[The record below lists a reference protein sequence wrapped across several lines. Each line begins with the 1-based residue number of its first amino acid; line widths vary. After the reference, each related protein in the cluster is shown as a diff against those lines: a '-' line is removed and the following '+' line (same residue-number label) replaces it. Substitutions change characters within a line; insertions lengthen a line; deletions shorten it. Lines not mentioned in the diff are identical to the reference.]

1 MSVKVEAAP
10 ILETA
15 LPDQS
20 RRLKIGLALF
30 SLYIIWGSTYL
41 ALRIGVESFPPFMM
55 TGVRFLIAG
64 VILFAFQWMRGDT
77 LPTGVQWRNASVIGA
92 MMLGVGTGGVTF
104 AEQWVA
110 SGLAA
115 TAVAAVPVWAALF
128 GGLWGR
134 WPTRWEWAGL
144 ILGLVGVTLL
154 NTESGMQANQLGAIA
169 LILGPMS
176 WAFAS
181 IWSRRLNLPDG
192 LMATAVEMIGGGA
205 FLMVLS
211 VIVRENL
218 DKAPSTESVLAVV
231 YLITFGAL
239 IAFSAYMYLLKE
251 VRPAVATSYAYVN
264 PIVAVFLGIV
274 FANEE
279 ITLTGKIALV
289 VILAGVALLTFGGG
303 KKKAA

>member
-1 MSVKVEAAP
+1 VSVKVEAAP

>member
-1 MSVKVEAAP
+1 M
-10 ILETA
+10 LETA

-20 RRLKIGLALF
+20 RRLKIGLALL
-30 SLYIIWGSTYL
+30 SLYLIWGSTYL

-77 LPTGVQWRNASVIGA
+77 MPTGVQWRNASVIGA

-144 ILGLVGVTLL
+144 ILGLVGVALL
-154 NTESGMQANQLGAIA
+154 NTESGMQANPLGAIA

-218 DKAPSTESVLAVV
+218 DKAPSTASVLAVI

-239 IAFSAYMYLLKE
+239 IAFSAYMYLLKQ

-279 ITLTGKIALV
+279 ITLIGKIALV